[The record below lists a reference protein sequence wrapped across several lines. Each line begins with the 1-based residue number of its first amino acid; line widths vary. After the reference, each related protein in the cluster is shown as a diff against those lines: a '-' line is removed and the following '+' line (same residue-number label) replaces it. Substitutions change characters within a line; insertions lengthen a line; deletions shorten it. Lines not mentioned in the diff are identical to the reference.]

1 MLNALLT
8 RKLINFLLCQIGYM
22 CLVKIF
28 LKAFILLSIHKR
40 AFDVTLD
47 KVRKKVHS
55 REDNLIICLDC
66 EALEFISL
74 PMEVS
79 FAILASLSKELI
91 SVLELL
97 NSSREVV
104 ESSCSPREVVE
115 GSCSPWEVVSSVS
128 LP

>member
-1 MLNALLT
+1 MPNW
-8 RKLINFLLCQIGYM
+8 IHVFGQD
-22 CLVKIF
+22 F

-47 KVRKKVHS
+47 KVRKKFHS
-55 REDNLIICLDC
+55 IEDNFIISLDC

-79 FAILASLSKELI
+79 VAILLSFSKELI

-97 NSSREVV
+97 NSSREVI

-115 GSCSPWEVVSSVS
+115 GSCSSQEVVSSVLS
-128 LP
+128 P